1 MRVYFGVLDKQ
12 MFFRKK
18 KLCIKYSK
26 SCCYIFQNFNVV
38 VTWKSWWRRCA
49 LSSGFEVHVGTS
61 FNGISSCLWY
71 KIWHS
76 FWFLPVSTSLR
87 LPYQRILLSTPTRVK
102 SEESPSNLPQ
112 TSKFLLHVVAVH
124 TIQYLPILPSLLP
137 FIEVHIK
144 FERKFPPK
152 GPFCNVYLIF
162 WILV

>member
-1 MRVYFGVLDKQ
+1 M
-12 MFFRKK
+12 
-18 KLCIKYSK
+18 
-26 SCCYIFQNFNVV
+26 V

-76 FWFLPVSTSLR
+76 FWFSPVSTSLR

-112 TSKFLLHVVAVH
+112 TSKFLLHVVH
-124 TIQYLPILPSLLP
+124 TIQYLPILPSLLQLK
-137 FIEVHIK
+137 FISSLKES
-144 FERKFPPK
+144 FQPK
-152 GPFCNVYLIF
+152 GHFVMFMYLIF
-162 WILV
+162 WILVYRIYFLSI